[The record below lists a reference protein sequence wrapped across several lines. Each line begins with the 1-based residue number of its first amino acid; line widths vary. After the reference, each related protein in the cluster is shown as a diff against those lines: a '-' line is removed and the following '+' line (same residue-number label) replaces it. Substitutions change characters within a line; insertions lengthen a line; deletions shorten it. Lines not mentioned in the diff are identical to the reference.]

1 MSASPHAATSLD
13 QNKQLVIR
21 WFEEVWNRGNRDT
34 IAKLLAP
41 DGAIYDGA
49 SIIRGPAEFENFYD
63 RLRAQF
69 SDFKISPVLVLA
81 EADLV
86 CLHWFCSSKHNAT
99 GKTTQITGT
108 SIVRIKDG
116 RFVEAWQNW
125 DAAALAAQLS
135 GEPPPQIF

>member
-1 MSASPHAATSLD
+1 MSASHALTSLD

-21 WFEEVWNRGNRDT
+21 WFEEVWNKGNRDT
-34 IAKLLAP
+34 IAQLLAH
-41 DGAIYDGA
+41 DGVIYDGA
-49 SIIRGPAEFENFYD
+49 TAIHGPAEFEKFYD

-69 SDFKISPVLVLA
+69 SNFKISPVLVLA
-81 EADLV
+81 EGDLA
-86 CLHWFCSSKHNAT
+86 CIHWFCVSKHNAT

-125 DAAALAAQLS
+125 DAAGLAAQLS
-135 GEPPPQIF
+135 DQPPAPLF

>member
-13 QNKQLVIR
+13 QNKQLVVR
-21 WFEEVWNRGNRDT
+21 WFDEVWNRGNRDT
-34 IAKLLAP
+34 IATLLAP
-41 DGAIYDGA
+41 GGVIYDGA
-49 SIIRGPAEFENFYD
+49 SVIRGPAEFEKFYD

-86 CLHWFCSSKHNAT
+86 CMHWFCSSKHNAT
-99 GKTTQITGT
+99 GKTTEITGT
-108 SIVRIKDG
+108 SIVRVKYG